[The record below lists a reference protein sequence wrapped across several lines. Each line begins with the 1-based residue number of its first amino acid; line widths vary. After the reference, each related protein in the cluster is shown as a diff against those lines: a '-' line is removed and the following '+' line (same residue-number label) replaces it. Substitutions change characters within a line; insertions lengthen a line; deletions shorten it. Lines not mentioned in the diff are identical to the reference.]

1 MTSTKPAAQ
10 LTPPAIHISETDYKV
25 IEQLAMRM
33 EAQAPALSRL
43 IIEEIDRAEVHETQ
57 DMPDD
62 VVMIGSEVTF
72 ADETSGTT
80 KTVQLVL
87 PREADIAEGRVS
99 VMTHMG
105 AGLIGMKVGS
115 TIEWPGRDGRVR
127 LLKILAVVR
136 GG

>member
-1 MTSTKPAAQ
+1 MTSTNPTAAAKA
-10 LTPPAIHISETDYKV
+10 PAIHISEADYLV
-25 IEQLAMRM
+25 IEQLAMKM
-33 EAQAPALSRL
+33 EAQAPELSRL
-43 IIEEIDRAEVHETQ
+43 ILEEIDRAEVHAAQ
-57 DMPDD
+57 DMPGD
-62 VVMIGSEVTF
+62 VVTIGSEVTF
-72 ADETSGTT
+72 VDETSGTS
-80 KTVQLVL
+80 KTVRLVL

-127 LLKILAVVR
+127 LLKILAVAR